1 MIKKVLIAN
10 RGEIAVRIIRAC
22 KELNIKTVAVYSEI
36 DKESMHVRLA
46 DESVCIG
53 KATAN
58 ESYLNIGN
66 IIMAAKLKNVD
77 AIHPG
82 YGFLSENCDFARIC
96 DEYNIKFIGPDADTI
111 YSLGNK
117 SKAREMMIKAGV
129 PVVPGSNGAVKTE
142 ECSLKEAERIGYPV
156 MVKASA
162 GGGGRGI
169 RIANSKEEL
178 IKVFN
183 TAKTEAK
190 NAFGDDTMYIEKLIE
205 NPRHIEFQILGD
217 NYGNVIHLGER
228 DCSIQRRHQKV
239 LEEAPSAIMDI
250 DTRKR
255 MGNAAIMAAKAVK
268 YKNAGTIEFLLDK
281 NGDFYFMEMNTRIQV
296 EHPVTEMVTNIDLV
310 KEQLKIASGYKME
323 ISQDD
328 IRIKGHAIECRINAE
343 NPKNNFRPSPGK
355 VEFVHFPGGA
365 GVRVDSAIYNGSKIP
380 PNYDSMIAKLICYG
394 KNRSEAIIKMKR
406 ALGEFSIDGAK
417 TNLEFQFDILN
428 NKKFNDGNF
437 DTSFIEREFK

>member
-1 MIKKVLIAN
+1 MN
-10 RGEIAVRIIRAC
+10 
-22 KELNIKTVAVYSEI
+22 
-36 DKESMHVRLA
+36 
-46 DESVCIG
+46 
-53 KATAN
+53 
-58 ESYLNIGN
+58 
-66 IIMAAKLKNVD
+66 
-77 AIHPG
+77 
-82 YGFLSENCDFARIC
+82 
-96 DEYNIKFIGPDADTI
+96 
-111 YSLGNK
+111 
-117 SKAREMMIKAGV
+117 
-129 PVVPGSNGAVKTE
+129 
-142 ECSLKEAERIGYPV
+142 
-156 MVKASA
+156 
-162 GGGGRGI
+162 
-169 RIANSKEEL
+169 
-178 IKVFN
+178 
-183 TAKTEAK
+183 
-190 NAFGDDTMYIEKLIE
+190 
-205 NPRHIEFQILGD
+205 
-217 NYGNVIHLGER
+217 
-228 DCSIQRRHQKV
+228 
-239 LEEAPSAIMDI
+239 I

-406 ALGEFSIDGAK
+406 ALGEFSIDGVK

-437 DTSFIEREFK
+437 DTSFIER